1 VLRDRNLAMP
11 LDRLREMHTRGEIGA
26 LAPQHYSFMGSIASR
41 ILKLYIYYMRRF
53 GFRCLGCGHLGHP
66 RSSSCFNR
74 ESFTEWCHSASAPPV
89 HKHFTSGA
97 THR

>member
-1 VLRDRNLAMP
+1 MGDSSFREFPADISPQVLQMNQRSWAFDHSGVLRDRNLAMP

-53 GFRCLGCGHLGHP
+53 GFPL
-66 RSSSCFNR
+66 
-74 ESFTEWCHSASAPPV
+74 
-89 HKHFTSGA
+89 
-97 THR
+97 